1 MAFPNTVKLNF
12 GGGELSPQMRGR
24 ADLPIYGSGLRTLEN
39 YFITQTAGT
48 RKRDAFE
55 LVIEDIEIDAL
66 NVEDARL
73 VPMVRP
79 GGEFSLLIFGWD
91 TIGTNARD
99 VACFS
104 EVDVSSLEVLGDDP
118 LGPLHFLSSEAAP
131 PPPVPTGI
139 RCAAGNGFIRVTWS
153 PSPGA
158 TDYDYRYKLSTNA
171 TWTEVVTA
179 DDLGTDTT
187 VTISGLTNDSEYE
200 VQVRSRNADDE
211 SAWSTPIITC
221 APSQVAPVTPDGLDV
236 EAPAECGLRVTW
248 DAVDGATQYQV
259 RMRPSDDEVG
269 PVAPWSEEHEFRWQ
283 TARVRRINTVIAGVR
298 YEVQVRSRNAE
309 PSAWS
314 PSEFARPVCG
324 QAPQVPA
331 DVEIELVDPNTVRLS
346 WASVLD
352 AEGYVYRW
360 RSADGEWKERQTTE
374 TAVEIDPEPGAV
386 NYFQVRA
393 THDDQASD
401 WSPAV
406 TVALV
411 PARVMNLDVDKIPNG
426 RRLTWDEVPN
436 AQNYIIQRR
445 WRSIFTFGQFQD
457 ASSRTTTDTTYSDYE
472 NDHLEWRYRVAARNE
487 HGTGPLGDSA
497 GV

>member
-1 MAFPNTVKLNF
+1 MAFPNTVKVNF
-12 GGGELSPQMRGR
+12 GGGELSPQMHGR
-24 ADLPIYGSGLRTLEN
+24 ADLQIYGSGLRTLEN
-39 YFITQTAGT
+39 HFITQTAGT
-48 RKRDAFE
+48 RKRDGFE

-79 GGEFSLLIFGWD
+79 GGEFSLLIFGWAAL
-91 TIGTNARD
+91 GTNALS

-131 PPPVPTGI
+131 PPPVPTDV
-139 RCAAGNGFIRVTWS
+139 RCSAGNGFIRVTWS
-153 PSPGA
+153 PSAGA
-158 TDYDYRYKLSTNA
+158 IDYDYRYKLSTNA

-179 DDLGTDTT
+179 DDLGTMTT
-187 VTISGLTNDSEYE
+187 VTISGLTNDSEYD

-211 SAWSTPIITC
+211 SAWSDTITC

-236 EAPAECGLRVTW
+236 EAPDECGLRVTW

-269 PVAPWSEEHEFRWQ
+269 PVMPWSEEHEFRWQ
-283 TARVRRINTVIAGVR
+283 TARVRRINTVIGGVR
-298 YEVQVRSRNAE
+298 YEVQVRARNAE

-314 PSEFARPVCG
+314 PSEFATPVCG
-324 QAPQVPA
+324 QAPQVPE
-331 DVEIELVDPNTVRLS
+331 DVEIELVDHNTVKLS
-346 WASVLD
+346 WMAVPD

-360 RSADGEWKERQTTE
+360 RSEDGEWKEEQTTE
-374 TAVEIDPEPGAV
+374 TEVEIDPESGEV

-393 THDDQASD
+393 THGDLASD

-406 TVALV
+406 TVELV
-411 PARVMNLDVDKIPNG
+411 PARVMNLRVSKINEG

-436 AQNYIIQRR
+436 AESYIIQRR

-457 ASSRTTTDTTYSDYE
+457 ASSRSTENTTYSDYQD
-472 NDHLEWRYRVAARNE
+472 DHLEWRYRVAARND
-487 HGTGPLGDSA
+487 HGTGPNSNADSA
-497 GV
+497 